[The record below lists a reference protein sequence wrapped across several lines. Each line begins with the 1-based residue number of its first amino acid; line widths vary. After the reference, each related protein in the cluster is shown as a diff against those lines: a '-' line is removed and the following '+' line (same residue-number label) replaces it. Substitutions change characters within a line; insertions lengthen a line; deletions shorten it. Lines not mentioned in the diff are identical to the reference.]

1 MCIASGIETT
11 SRRKKERMQKKNTR
25 RNNKRKQTSGSK
37 DERNRSLK
45 FTELK
50 RLLYSNILVDRTL
63 NASKKCGRIQKP
75 FTADYL

>member
-11 SRRKKERMQKKNTR
+11 SRRKNAKKMLGE
-25 RNNKRKQTSGSK
+25 NNKRKQTSGSK

-50 RLLYSNILVDRTL
+50 RLLYSNILVDRTF
-63 NASKKCGRIQKP
+63 NASKKCTRTQKP